1 MPDEVT
7 GSTMNAH
14 PSFIEPLDEE
24 PTINASVEGEITFVE
39 PANLEPD
46 VYGIAYPKALLPLG
60 AMHGTWEADYILDID
75 GNEQD
80 VPYVRVWLYAILSP
94 REETD
99 E

>member
-1 MPDEVT
+1 
-7 GSTMNAH
+7 MNAH
-14 PSFIEPLDEE
+14 PAFKTDQKAEIISRVDPIDLDELPE
-24 PTINASVEGEITFVE
+24 PE
-39 PANLEPD
+39 

-60 AMHGTWEADYILDID
+60 LTDGSVSMHGTWEADYILDID

-80 VPYVRVWLYAILSP
+80 VPYVRVWLYGPTAGS